1 MKALAEEVK
10 MVYLVAATV
19 VQVVVEMVEKFGG
32 EMGSMVFH
40 GGKEEGGGMEVLLL
54 LLEMEEE
61 MEKGMLVGFVV
72 KMEVEKWSMGGQ
84 GSKRAAICS
93 LVVVAGNKK
102 EGGEKEERNERKRR
116 SGVIYIVGK
125 VMIASL
131 TLEAKE

>member
-61 MEKGMLVGFVV
+61 MEKGMLVGFGEGVV
-72 KMEVEKWSMGGQ
+72 EEMVEKF
-84 GSKRAAICS
+84 
-93 LVVVAGNKK
+93 
-102 EGGEKEERNERKRR
+102 GGEMEKWWPAKGEGCCLLSGNGEGKKSERMKKRE
-116 SGVIYIVGK
+116 GVGVFI
-125 VMIASL
+125 
-131 TLEAKE
+131 